1 MSRHSLKPFV
11 VLAALILVPTAT
23 ARAQCF
29 NPFNT
34 CGACAPRPHFLC
46 PFRCL
51 RCRTCPPPACPCPPV
66 APPQVSY
73 QDVLETRYRNEQV
86 VQQVPVT
93 RLRNVTVDEG
103 HYQTVWVPRPV
114 TRQVAE
120 TVLEQRVGTR
130 TVPYQVIS
138 RVPQSLTY
146 GSTAISIAPSQPVQL
161 QSPIGLGARPVR
173 SSSGSYLV
181 APVQPYG
188 PASASPSTSG
198 LVPHP
203 RYLDPPSAHSLQDLS
218 SAPAPY
224 DSQVTTTHG
233 SPVKTRAAASVFR
246 HYR

>member
-1 MSRHSLKPFV
+1 MSRHAMKPFV
-11 VLAALILVPTAT
+11 VLAALILVPAGTV
-23 ARAQCF
+23 RAQCF

-34 CGACAPRPHFLC
+34 CGTCAPRPHFLC

-51 RCRTCPPPACPCPPV
+51 TCPPPACPCPTV

-73 QDVLETRYRNEQV
+73 QDVVETRYRNEQV

-114 TRQVAE
+114 TKQVAE

-130 TVPYQVIS
+130 TVPYQVIR
-138 RVPQSLTY
+138 RVPQSSTC
-146 GSTAISIAPSQPVQL
+146 GSTAVSIAPAQPVQL
-161 QSPIGLGARPVR
+161 QSPAGVR
-173 SSSGSYLV
+173 SGPIRSSRGAYLV
-181 APVQPYG
+181 PPVQPYE
-188 PASASPSTSG
+188 PNNTSAATSG

-203 RYLDPPSAHSLQDLS
+203 RHLDPPSAHTLRDLS